1 MIIHWVKISWLSHK
15 YLNMASFAHG
25 TVTAMTGNKNFLT
38 AKIALKEMDE
48 AATRVENAYAN
59 RKNGQVGK
67 DELLNSSSSLNAMLH
82 DQADYVSV
90 ISNGDDTIIHSG
102 GWETTGKPKQKK
114 AIPVGGA
121 APALKATAGG
131 NIKVTSGKIVDA
143 KMYIFVLVIGTE
155 FPVTLVNGA
164 ISIPLG
170 VQSYTLSSTKCVASF
185 SNIPGLQEV
194 TVGMYT
200 INSAGI
206 SPLSALS
213 TCANLG
219 NMIR

>member
-25 TVTAMTGNKNFLT
+25 TVTAMTANKNFLT
-38 AKIALKEMDE
+38 PKVALKVVDD
-48 AATRVENAYAN
+48 AASRVEVAYAN

-67 DELLNSSSSLNAMLH
+67 DELTNSSSDLNGLLH
-82 DQADYVSV
+82 DQSDYVSV

-114 AIPVGGA
+114 TIPVGGV
-121 APALKATAGG
+121 APVLKATTGG
-131 NIKVTSGKIVDA
+131 NIKVTSGKIADA
-143 KMYIFVLVIGTE
+143 KMYVFVLVIGAE
-155 FPVTLVNGA
+155 FPVTLINGA
-164 ISIPLG
+164 ISTPLG
-170 VQSYTLSSTKCVASF
+170 VQSYTLASTKCVASF
-185 SNIPGLQEV
+185 SDIPGLQEV
-194 TVGMYT
+194 SVAMYT

-206 SPLSALS
+206 SPLSAVS